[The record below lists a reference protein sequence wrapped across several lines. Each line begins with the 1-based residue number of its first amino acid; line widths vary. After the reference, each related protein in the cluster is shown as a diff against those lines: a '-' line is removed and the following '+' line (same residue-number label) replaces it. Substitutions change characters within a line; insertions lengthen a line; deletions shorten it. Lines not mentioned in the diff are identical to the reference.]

1 MPKGFPNGWGRT
13 EGSPTKRTLR
23 SRMSGPVGA
32 FALHAS
38 LLFLLFHFN
47 AMREVFG
54 QRAAD
59 ELDWTWLPEV
69 TLVAS
74 TPEEPPPPE
83 PPPQPPEP
91 EIAPEDPPP
100 PEPAPEEVPA
110 ALPEEPEPQPQQIEE
125 PESAPE
131 SPPMAAEVAAT
142 TNQPDAW
149 TEVRDD
155 ILKSLRYPARAR
167 HDGVSGVAVLLL
179 KLNASGQLVSAEIQ
193 PPAPALSLCHA
204 ALAAARRVGPFPK
217 LGEAIRRGAVP
228 AQAEIAIRFELE
240 RSIR

>member
-13 EGSPTKRTLR
+13 EGAPIQRTLR

-59 ELDWTWLPEV
+59 ELEWTWLPEV
-69 TLVAS
+69 TWVAS
-74 TPEEPPPPE
+74 TPEKPPAPE

-91 EIAPEDPPP
+91 EIAPEAPPP

-110 ALPEEPEPQPQQIEE
+110 VLPEEPEPQLQQIEE
-125 PESAPE
+125 PEPAPE
-131 SPPMAAEVAAT
+131 PPPMAAEVAAT

-155 ILKSLRYPARAR
+155 ILKSLRYPAQAR
-167 HDGVSGVAVLLL
+167 RSGTEGVAKVLLRL
-179 KLNASGQLVSAEIQ
+179 DESGQIAALDFRPP
-193 PPAPALSLCHA
+193 PPARLLCDA
-204 ALAAARRVGPFPK
+204 VRAAARRAGPFPAA
-217 LGEAIRRGAVP
+217 GEAIRQGRIP
-228 AQAEIAIRFELE
+228 SSAEIAIRFEL
-240 RSIR
+240 RNASR